1 VGFDKYNAAFGA
13 QDRYGDSRESSP
25 RTHINNAKRPDWK
38 LGRYEQRFAVVKVN
52 HLLNGVDSSKI
63 EARVPLNKEVIVRL
77 ELIELLLSKRA
88 KRCEFARQQF
98 AKHTRISLLQA

>member
-25 RTHINNAKRPDWK
+25 RTHINDAKRPDWK
-38 LGRYEQRFAVVKVN
+38 FRPYEQRFAVVKVN
-52 HLLNGVDSSKI
+52 NFLNGIDSSKI
-63 EARVPLNKEVIVRL
+63 EARVPLNKEVIVCL
-77 ELIELLLSKRA
+77 ELIELLFGKRA

-98 AKHTRISLLQA
+98 AKHARISLLQA